1 MKKSKLNPDLL
12 HLADVKIVKAQ
23 IDSPLE
29 LYENLPSTWSLH
41 LDFDASF
48 NLENNL
54 VKTELLIES
63 KTKTDKKGE
72 KNQEAEGIFQIA
84 FFFLVENLKELT
96 SLSEDNL
103 LIVDNGLLNALASI
117 SYSTARGI
125 LLTRYKGTAFNDFIL
140 PVIKPDDLYKNKK
153 MSLSTQ
159 KTE

>member
-1 MKKSKLNPDLL
+1 MTKSKLNPDLL

-29 LYENLPSTWSLH
+29 LYENFPLAWSLH

-48 NLENNL
+48 NLKDNL
-54 VKTELLIES
+54 VRTVLLVEA
-63 KTKTDKKGE
+63 KTDSGKEDE
-72 KNQEAEGIFQIA
+72 KIQEAEGMFQIA

-96 SLSEDNL
+96 SLSEDNV
-103 LIVDNGLLNALASI
+103 LIVDTGLLNALASI

-140 PVIKPDDLYKNKK
+140 PIIRPNDLYKDKK
-153 MSLSTQ
+153 MTLSIL
-159 KTE
+159 KLN